1 MKKFFCI
8 ALSAILIALFSC
20 VFACSCK
27 GESANACT
35 YDIECKL
42 EGSTVVGRERVE
54 FYNFTDN
61 AFTEIKF
68 NLYGNAFRKDA
79 TYKPINE
86 KLNYKAYPNGVNYG
100 DMQINSVKKGD
111 ENLEYA
117 ISGKDQN
124 ILVVSL
130 KEELF
135 PNESAVIDID
145 FNLNLANVI
154 ARTGVNDKTINLGNF
169 YPILCGIE
177 KGEFFECEYYNLGD
191 PFYSDV
197 ANYTVKLTAPSEY
210 VVASSGELIKESES
224 GNLIT
229 SEYKIDNARSFSMV
243 LSKEFEVLTKKVG
256 NTTIKYYSYQDEFK
270 EQNLDVIEKSLTFF
284 NQKFGEYPYSTYS
297 VVKTKFL
304 EGGMEY
310 PALTMIS
317 DEMQENQY
325 KEVIVHETAHQWW
338 QTVVGNNEI
347 KQGFL
352 DEGLTEY
359 SVVLFYEEHKEFGF
373 TRKDLI
379 EIAEK
384 NYKTFCTVYNK
395 VFNNVNT
402 KMDRALNEF
411 TSEFEYVNMAYVK
424 PCIMYDYFRTSVGD
438 TKFFNGLKSY
448 YNSYAFKNASI
459 DDLIASFEKN
469 GAGAKV
475 FFEGFLNGTVII

>member
-1 MKKFFCI
+1 MKKFLCI
-8 ALSAILIALFSC
+8 VICAILIALIPSA
-20 VFACSCK
+20 FACSCK
-27 GESANACT
+27 GESAHACN

-42 EGSTVVGRERVE
+42 EGSAVNGKERVE

-61 AFTEIKF
+61 AFTELKF

-79 TYKPINE
+79 VYKPINE
-86 KLNYKAYPNGVNYG
+86 KLNYKAYPNGLNYG
-100 DMQINSVKKGD
+100 DMQINSVKEKD
-111 ENLEYA
+111 EILEYA

-135 PNESAVIDID
+135 PNESVAIDVD
-145 FNLNLANVI
+145 FTLNLANVI
-154 ARTGVNDKTINLGNF
+154 SRTGINEKTINLGNF

-177 KGEFFECEYYNLGD
+177 NDEFFECEYYNLGD

-197 ANYTVKLTAPSEY
+197 ANYNVKLTAPSEY

-224 GNLIT
+224 GNLKT
-229 SEYKIDNARSFSMV
+229 SEYKIDNARSFSLV

-317 DEMQENQY
+317 DEMPENQF

-373 TRKDLI
+373 TRTDLI
-379 EIAEK
+379 DIAEK

-438 TKFFNGLKSY
+438 NKFFNGLKTY
-448 YNSYAFKNASI
+448 YNTYAFKNACI
-459 DDLIASFEKN
+459 DDLIASFEKC

>member
-1 MKKFFCI
+1 M
-8 ALSAILIALFSC
+8 
-20 VFACSCK
+20 
-27 GESANACT
+27 
-35 YDIECKL
+35 
-42 EGSTVVGRERVE
+42 
-54 FYNFTDN
+54 
-61 AFTEIKF
+61 
-68 NLYGNAFRKDA
+68 
-79 TYKPINE
+79 
-86 KLNYKAYPNGVNYG
+86 
-100 DMQINSVKKGD
+100 
-111 ENLEYA
+111 
-117 ISGKDQN
+117 
-124 ILVVSL
+124 
-130 KEELF
+130 
-135 PNESAVIDID
+135 
-145 FNLNLANVI
+145 
-154 ARTGVNDKTINLGNF
+154 
-169 YPILCGIE
+169 
-177 KGEFFECEYYNLGD
+177 
-191 PFYSDV
+191 
-197 ANYTVKLTAPSEY
+197 
-210 VVASSGELIKESES
+210 
-224 GNLIT
+224 
-229 SEYKIDNARSFSMV
+229 
-243 LSKEFEVLTKKVG
+243 
-256 NTTIKYYSYQDEFK
+256 
-270 EQNLDVIEKSLTFF
+270 
-284 NQKFGEYPYSTYS
+284 
-297 VVKTKFL
+297 
-304 EGGMEY
+304 
-310 PALTMIS
+310 
-317 DEMQENQY
+317 
-325 KEVIVHETAHQWW
+325 HETAHQWW